1 MNMLSFQYNIPTS
14 LPADAL
20 WALLRDSFK
29 DSDAH
34 PLWPHH
40 LESLRCAQLHQGA
53 TVKASYKFGP
63 VTMRQRYD
71 IPYFDE
77 AARAL
82 RYATR
87 AMHPLDG
94 GGLVSVTAHG
104 EGSLLSWGGSYK
116 LKPRPDAIIAAL
128 YTKLYFEPRFFE
140 AIKHNLRAQEQRVKS
155 NA

>member
-1 MNMLSFQYNIPTS
+1 
-14 LPADAL
+14 
-20 WALLRDSFK
+20 
-29 DSDAH
+29 
-34 PLWPHH
+34 
-40 LESLRCAQLHQGA
+40 
-53 TVKASYKFGP
+53 
-63 VTMRQRYD
+63 MRQRYD

-140 AIKHNLRAQEQRVKS
+140 AIKHNLRAQEQRLKS